1 MIKNMKS
8 LAKFLS
14 VVIVLC
20 IWVELVNF
28 SMGLMN
34 KPDDLLF
41 YVGFLTLTL
50 WIVGPILYFKENI
63 SMFLKNMKGV
73 FFDDEKKDEK

>member
-1 MIKNMKS
+1 MKS

-14 VVIVLC
+14 VVILLF

-41 YVGFLTLTL
+41 YVGFLTLAL
-50 WIVGPILYFKENI
+50 WVIGPIIYFWDNI
-63 SMFLKNMKGV
+63 TMFLKNMKGV
-73 FFDDEKKDEK
+73 FTDDEKKDEK